1 MFLIN
6 NGRFFQEKESLQL
19 HRYQKLEINS
29 LMAESIKNKFSKI
42 NCRESFSWKNEQCL
56 GESIGLKFIPSKSE
70 LFRVIPNQSEKP
82 FRNSFDEKR
91 PKSNST

>member
-42 NCRESFSWKNEQCL
+42 NCRESFS
-56 GESIGLKFIPSKSE
+56 
-70 LFRVIPNQSEKP
+70 
-82 FRNSFDEKR
+82 
-91 PKSNST
+91 